1 MVIRRFE
8 IDDAQQTFEMIAHT
22 LRTVNI
28 RDYSPQFIE
37 EVNMSTYGAKMPRAS
52 WNYISNMVEKIVK

>member
-8 IDDAQQTFEMIAHT
+8 NADAQQTFEMIAHT

-28 RDYSPQFIE
+28 KDYSPQLHKVLE
-37 EVNMSTYGAKMPRAS
+37 DL
-52 WNYISNMVEKIVK
+52 IVFRK